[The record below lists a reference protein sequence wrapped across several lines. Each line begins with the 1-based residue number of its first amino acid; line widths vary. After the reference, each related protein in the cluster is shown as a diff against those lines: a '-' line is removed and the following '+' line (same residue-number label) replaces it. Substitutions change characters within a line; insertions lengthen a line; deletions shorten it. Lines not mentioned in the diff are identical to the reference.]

1 MITTESQKAR
11 TRALPTYN
19 LNLALPVSE
28 RRVLLLCG
36 DALLLALVFSLA
48 FFVQSLL

>member
-1 MITTESQKAR
+1 MITTKSQKAP

-19 LNLALPVSE
+19 LNLSLPVSE
-28 RRVLLLCG
+28 RRVLLLFG

>member
-1 MITTESQKAR
+1 MITTEPQQAR
-11 TRALPTYN
+11 PRALPTYK

-28 RRVLLLCG
+28 RRVLLLFG